1 MNINAQTTNLLILQT
16 NYYKLT
22 YSPNSIMLE
31 MHDESAQKK
40 ILLKT
45 RTVLHKKV
53 ICFDHYE

>member
-1 MNINAQTTNLLILQT
+1 
-16 NYYKLT
+16 
-22 YSPNSIMLE
+22 MLE

-53 ICFDHYE
+53 ICFDHYEWELLWLTDTAQGD